1 MRFLYSLI
9 ILLIISIPS
18 ISIADTQHRVSD
30 QKNTVTVTLPNQKKQ
45 LYYPHPVRLEQ
56 LIKDVN
62 KQTDF
67 YHLGAVLSDSNQQ
80 KTMDK
85 TYSDIM
91 NALSSLSRQTSLFS
105 SRHTFKQ
112 SATHVT
118 NQLRKH
124 TFVDRIFTSL
134 DVDLLRIND
143 KMNPLISGEYQLTLG
158 PRPADVSF
166 FGAIDSENSLL
177 LPLIEHATIDDY
189 LEKVPLSPF
198 ADTST
203 IYVIQPNGDVQTTE
217 FSIWQNKTVYL
228 APGATVYVPFA
239 NLPTDFH
246 TLNDSIVQLLRNKAF

>member
-9 ILLIISIPS
+9 ILLLISIPS
-18 ISIADTQHRVSD
+18 ISMADTKHPTFD
-30 QKNTVTVTLPNQKKQ
+30 QKHTVTVTLPNQNTQ
-45 LYYPHPVRLEQ
+45 LNYPQPVRLEQ

-80 KTMDK
+80 KTMNEI
-85 TYSDIM
+85 YSDIM

-105 SRHTFKQ
+105 ARNTFKQ
-112 SATHVT
+112 SAMQITT
-118 NQLRKH
+118 QLSKH
-124 TFVDRIFTSL
+124 TFVDRIFTSF

-143 KMNPLISGEYQLTLG
+143 KMNPLIAGKYQLILH
-158 PRPADVSF
+158 PRPTNVSF